1 MVNNIPMPDISP
13 AFTIKDIHKI
23 REWTHE
29 RHKGMSQQEIIDDI
43 NAGAR
48 EFEVL
53 IEEARQSMQEAVI
66 HESTTIDL
74 KVGAL

>member
-1 MVNNIPMPDISP
+1 MANNIPMPDIST
-13 AFTIKDIHKI
+13 AFSIKDIRKI

-29 RHKGMSQQEIIDDI
+29 RHKSMSHQGIIDNI

-53 IEEARQSMQEAVI
+53 IEEARQSMEEAAI
-66 HESTTIDL
+66 HELTTQGP